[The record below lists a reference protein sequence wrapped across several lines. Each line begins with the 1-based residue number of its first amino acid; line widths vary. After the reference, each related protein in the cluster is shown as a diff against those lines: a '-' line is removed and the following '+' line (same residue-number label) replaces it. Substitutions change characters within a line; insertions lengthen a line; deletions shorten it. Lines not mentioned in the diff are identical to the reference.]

1 MKNFRTNKI
10 LLALFAMLLI
20 FGACKGES
28 PTAPPPGGGGNPPG
42 GGGNPPPTPTGIEVT
57 LTTTGATPLVD
68 TAVTITATVTQNGQ
82 PVPIGTAVEFT
93 TTRGT
98 FDNTSATQVIKT
110 TTAGGVASVS
120 LTATAAG
127 VAHVTAI
134 VNNVSRS
141 IDVTFQPRVVP
152 PPPPNTEPTVTSVS
166 PALGR
171 PSGGETIRIIGTNFR
186 APVRVF
192 FNTGSGA
199 PVEATVVS
207 VTATQI
213 EVITP
218 GVNLVPGQTLTAD
231 ITVVTEAGT
240 AAERTVVANDVFS
253 YGSEQLTPAI
263 TTATP
268 NSGPVTGGTTVTIF
282 GSGFQAPVQV
292 LFGAAEARVIT
303 VDFNKIVVEA
313 PTGRDTSDTGSEP
326 ITGPVA
332 ITVRNINSATS
343 SSLTDGFRYVSA
355 VQITAFGP
363 TEGPFTGGTRVE
375 IDGIG
380 FVAPVAVTIGGVAA
394 QPIFVSGTKIVA
406 ITSGV
411 ALSSCADQ
419 PGVVAVTN
427 IVNGDSDIAET
438 PFIFRVLRPTIL
450 SVSPVNQL
458 GGTITVVVANAIGIP
473 RLRLGDTNL
482 SISNSQDNGNGTTT
496 FTAVVPPTLAL
507 ETEACPGLT
516 GVSRRLPTAFD
527 LVYTSATTTCT
538 DTLQNGATINPIANT
553 PVIALSPATG
563 FTPFRATIT
572 PGTPDNPATP
582 ADETVPPSVAPSP
595 GQSVAIANSGTGILV
610 INSVTPGAGC
620 ANFTVVSAPPTPANV
635 ATCDAFTVSA
645 VYRGTTNPTTEQC
658 TVSISTNAGLRTL
671 SLSGTSQ

>member
-1 MKNFRTNKI
+1 MKNLRTNKI
-10 LLALFAMLLI
+10 LLALFAMLLV

-42 GGGNPPPTPTGIEVT
+42 GGGNPPPTQTGLDVALSAT
-57 LTTTGATPLVD
+57 STTPLVD
-68 TAVTITATVTQNGQ
+68 SSVTITATVTQNGQ

-110 TTAGGVASVS
+110 TTAGGVASVL
-120 LTATAAG
+120 LTSSAAG
-127 VAHVTAI
+127 VARVTAI

-141 IDVTFQPRVVP
+141 IDITFQPRVVP
-152 PPPPNTEPTVTSVS
+152 PPPPNTEPSITSVS
-166 PALGR
+166 PAVGR

-192 FNTGSGA
+192 FNVGPGA

-207 VTATQI
+207 VTPTQI

-218 GVNLVPGQTLTAD
+218 GVNLAPGQDLAAD

-240 AAERTVVANDVFS
+240 AAERTVVANDVFT
-253 YGSEQLTPAI
+253 YGSVQLTPTI
-263 TTATP
+263 STATP
-268 NSGPVTGGTTVTIF
+268 NSGPVTGGTMVTIF

-303 VDFNKIVVEA
+303 VDFSKIVVEA

-326 ITGPVA
+326 VTGQVP

-343 SSLTDGFRYVSA
+343 TTLTDGFRYVSA
-355 VQITAFGP
+355 IQITAVGP

-394 QPIFVSGTKIVA
+394 QPIFVSGTKIIA

-411 ALSSCADQ
+411 SLNSCADQ
-419 PGVVAVTN
+419 PGAITVTN
-427 IVNGDSDIAET
+427 IVNGDSDTAAT
-438 PFIFRVLRPTIL
+438 QFIFRVSRPTII
-450 SVSPVNQL
+450 SVTPSPVL
-458 GGTITVVVANAIGIP
+458 GGNITIVVANAVGVP

-482 SISNSQDNGNGTTT
+482 SISNAVDNGNGTTT
-496 FTAVVPPTLAL
+496 FTAVVPASLPLTS
-507 ETEACPGLT
+507 EACPGIS
-516 GVSRRLPTAFD
+516 GVSQRQPTTFD
-527 LVYTSATTTCT
+527 VVYTSATTTCT
-538 DTLQNGATINPIANT
+538 DTLANGTT
-553 PVIALSPATG
+553 VVPVPNAPVFALSPPTG
-563 FTPFRATIT
+563 FAPFRATIT
-572 PGTPDNPATP
+572 PGTPNDPTTP
-582 ADETVPPSVAPSP
+582 EDESTPPTVAPSA
-595 GQSVAIANSGTGILV
+595 GQSVTLSNSGTGT
-610 INSVTPGAGC
+610 INVQSVTYSAGC
-620 ANFTVVSAPPTPANV
+620 ANFTVSNPPVPTTIG
-635 ATCDAFTVSA
+635 TCEAFTVSG
-645 VYRGTTNPTTEQC
+645 VYRGTATPGTDQC
-658 TVSISTNAGLRTL
+658 VVTISTSNAGTRTL
-671 SLSGTSQ
+671 TLSGTSQ